1 MTPNPYR
8 TNYVVSDTMKKLS
21 YFLSVSALS
30 LVFAASAAAQNPPQ
44 KMTLVLNG
52 RANDGA
58 VAQIDGRSYVDVET
72 LARILNAT
80 LSFKPGRVILTGPA
94 AETIAKPER
103 VVQGF
108 SKEFVRAGIAQLA
121 EMREWKGAIS
131 SAIRA
136 GVAGGSWLA
145 PLLKEH
151 RAQAAE
157 GLSLASVAAKTE
169 SDLKALDLLKS
180 EFTNLG
186 DWDTAAQATIQSL
199 NAEKSLNPLAAQN
212 DPLLAKISECGNF
225 LNAMLVGGEFADS
238 TSCH

>member
-1 MTPNPYR
+1 
-8 TNYVVSDTMKKLS
+8 MKKLS
-21 YFLSVSALS
+21 CFLSVSALS
-30 LVFAASAAAQNPPQ
+30 LAFAASAVGQNPPQ
-44 KMTLVLNG
+44 KITLVLNG

-58 VAQIDGRSYVDVET
+58 VAQIDGHSYVDVET

-94 AETIAKPER
+94 AETIAKPAGITL
-103 VVQGF
+103 GF

-131 SAIRA
+131 SAIRS
-136 GVAGGSWLA
+136 GVAGGNWLA

-151 RAQAAE
+151 RGRAAE
-157 GLSLASVAAKTE
+157 SLSLASVAAKTE
-169 SDLKALDLLKS
+169 SDLKALELLKS

-186 DWDTAAQATIQSL
+186 EWDSEAQATIQSL
-199 NAEKSLNPLAAQN
+199 NAEKSINPLAAQN

>member
-1 MTPNPYR
+1 
-8 TNYVVSDTMKKLS
+8 MKKLS
-21 YFLSVSALS
+21 CSLLVSALS
-30 LVFAASAAAQNPPQ
+30 LLLAASAVAQNPPQ
-44 KMTLVLNG
+44 KITLVLNG

-80 LSFKPGRVILTGPA
+80 LSFKPGRVILTGPE
-94 AETIAKPER
+94 AETIAKPGHIA
-103 VVQGF
+103 QGF
-108 SKEFVRAGIAQLA
+108 SKEFARAGIAQLA

-131 SAIRA
+131 SAIRS
-136 GVAGGSWLA
+136 GVAGGNWLA

-151 RAQAAE
+151 RSRAAE
-157 GLSLASVAAKTE
+157 SLSLASVAAKTE
-169 SDLKALDLLKS
+169 SDLKALELLKS

-186 DWDTAAQATIQSL
+186 EWDSEAQATIQSL
-199 NAEKSLNPLAAQN
+199 NAEKSINPLAAQN

>member
-1 MTPNPYR
+1 MN
-8 TNYVVSDTMKKLS
+8 KLS
-21 YFLSVSALS
+21 CFLSAVALS
-30 LVFAASAAAQNPPQ
+30 LPFAASVVAQAPPQ
-44 KMTLVLNG
+44 KMTLVING

-58 VAQIDGRSYVDVET
+58 VSQIGGRSYVDVET

-103 VVQGF
+103 TAQGF
-108 SKEFVRAGIAQLA
+108 SKEFAMAGIAQLA

-131 SAIRA
+131 SAIRS
-136 GVAGGSWLA
+136 GVAAGNWLA

-151 RAQAAE
+151 RARAE
-157 GLSLASVAAKTE
+157 ASLSQASVVAKTD

-186 DWDTAAQATIQSL
+186 EWDTESQATIQSL
-199 NAEKSLNPLAAQN
+199 NAEKSINPPSAQN
-212 DPLLAKISECGNF
+212 DPLLAKISECSSF
-225 LNAMLVGGEFADS
+225 LNAMLVGGEFTDNA
-238 TSCH
+238 SCH

>member
-1 MTPNPYR
+1 
-8 TNYVVSDTMKKLS
+8 MKKLS
-21 YFLSVSALS
+21 CFLSGSALS
-30 LVFAASAAAQNPPQ
+30 LLLAASAVAQNPPQ

-52 RANDGA
+52 HANDGA

-80 LSFKPGRVILTGPA
+80 LSFKPGRVILTGPTGPA
-94 AETIAKPER
+94 AETMAKPER
-103 VVQGF
+103 SVQGF
-108 SKEFVRAGIAQLA
+108 SKEFARAGIAQLA

-131 SAIRA
+131 SAIRS
-136 GVAGGSWLA
+136 GVAGGNWLA

-151 RAQAAE
+151 RGRAAE
-157 GLSLASVAAKTE
+157 SLSLASVAAKTE

-186 DWDTAAQATIQSL
+186 EWDGEAQATIQSL
-199 NAEKSLNPLAAQN
+199 NAEKSINPLAAQN